1 MPTTRTGAGRARVE
15 PPSES
20 TAESPPEEF
29 DWATHQGS
37 PGGSRNCFTG
47 GQRTEGM
54 HVSGVGPPLVTPF
67 DQEGDVDHG
76 RLRELVAWVET
87 RGVDFL
93 VPCGST
99 SEAELLTADEQARVV
114 ETVVDAASVPVV
126 AGTGHP
132 GLRETLAST
141 RAASEAGADAAL
153 VVTPFYYEH
162 DQQRLAAYYRE
173 VADSSPLGVY
183 LYSVPTYTGVELHPD
198 TVGDLATEPGILGL
212 KDSSGSLGALARH
225 RRRTGSDFTL
235 LAGSADLLASGLAHG
250 ADGGVLAVANLH
262 PELAAE
268 AVEQQ
273 TDDPERARTLTTDL
287 GEYHRAVFAQGVPG
301 LKWAMRERGAPAG
314 YPRSPH
320 RPLAEEDRDSLRSAL
335 DALHGRSP

>member
-1 MPTTRTGAGRARVE
+1 
-15 PPSES
+15 
-20 TAESPPEEF
+20 
-29 DWATHQGS
+29 
-37 PGGSRNCFTG
+37 
-47 GQRTEGM
+47 M

-67 DQEGDVDHG
+67 DGDGDVDYD
-76 RLRELVAWVET
+76 RLRELVAWLET

-99 SEAELLTADEQARVV
+99 SEAELLTAGERARVV
-114 ETVVDAASVPVV
+114 ETVVEAASVPVV

-141 RAASEAGADAAL
+141 RAAHEAGADAAL
-153 VVTPFYYEH
+153 VVTPFYYDH

-173 VADSSPLGVY
+173 LAERSPLGVY
-183 LYSVPTYTGVELHPD
+183 LYSVPTYTGVELDPD
-198 TVGDLATEPGILGL
+198 TVGDLAAAPGILGL
-212 KDSSGSLGALARH
+212 KDSSGSLGALART
-225 RRRTGSDFTL
+225 RRRTSSGFTL

-250 ADGGVLAVANLH
+250 ADGGILAVSNLR

-268 AVEQQ
+268 VVTCQAE
-273 TDDPERARTLTTDL
+273 DPGRARTLTTAL
-287 GEYHRAVFAQGVPG
+287 GEYHATVFEHGVPG

-320 RPLAEEDRDSLRSAL
+320 RPLDGDARDSLRSAL
-335 DALHGRSP
+335 DAIGAQSP